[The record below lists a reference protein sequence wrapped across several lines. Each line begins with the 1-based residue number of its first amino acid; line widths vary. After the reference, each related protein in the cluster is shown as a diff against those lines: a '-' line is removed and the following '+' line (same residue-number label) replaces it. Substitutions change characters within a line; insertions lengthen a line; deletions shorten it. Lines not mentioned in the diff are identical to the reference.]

1 MRISYLPI
9 LAVGL
14 VAALALSRMH
24 PPRTNAE
31 TRAPGVQ
38 APAVA
43 SANALQTSSDC
54 RLSWVSEPLP
64 DVGTAPYRFEGVV
77 ATSVDSAWVVGDMSL
92 GTAAPQQLIEHW
104 DDAAWSLVSMP
115 DVDSPSALYAVS
127 ASSGS
132 DVWAVGSAGN
142 NTLIEHWD
150 GSAWSRV
157 PSPNGDGQSQLLSVD
172 ALASNDV
179 WADGFSIASGSGSEP
194 LLLHWDGV
202 SWNAVPNTQ
211 PSLQNLFTGISGSQS
226 DDVWAVGSAYYPPSN
241 SEVQLAERWNGVD
254 WEVVRGPG
262 SQTVLGVLNDVVALS
277 PSDVWVAVSTGGP
290 RFGAV
295 LHWDG
300 STLTQVNLPWSAGK
314 LAASS
319 ANDVW
324 AAGSGLQHWDGNE
337 WRTVIA
343 GYPGDEPNYGFTGI
357 SVFANQ
363 SSYEVWAVGHSFIES
378 GPSTPIILHRCA
390 AGPVVYDV
398 NCDGAVDG
406 RDALRILDEV
416 DAIPAPSDC
425 GNSLDVD
432 CDGGTTPLDAI
443 WVLKYL
449 AGLAM
454 SSPCPA
460 S

>member
-1 MRISYLPI
+1 MHYKPLVI
-9 LAVGL
+9 VGCRGFP
-14 VAALALSRMH
+14 SRYRMWVRR
-24 PPRTNAE
+24 PTDSRE
-31 TRAPGVQ
+31 SLRRRLIAPGSL
-38 APAVA
+38 A
-43 SANALQTSSDC
+43 TC
-54 RLSWVSEPLP
+54 R
-64 DVGTAPYRFEGVV
+64 
-77 ATSVDSAWVVGDMSL
+77 L

-262 SQTVLGVLNDVVALS
+262 SQTVLGGLNDVVALS
-277 PSDVWVAVSTGGP
+277 PSDVWVAVTTGGP

-324 AAGSGLQHWDGNE
+324 AAGSGLQHRDGNE

-343 GYPGDEPNYGFTGI
+343 GYPGDDSPESPSLPTSRPMKCGRLGTP
-357 SVFANQ
+357 
-363 SSYEVWAVGHSFIES
+363 SSNR
-378 GPSTPIILHRCA
+378 GPRPR
-390 AGPVVYDV
+390 
-398 NCDGAVDG
+398 
-406 RDALRILDEV
+406 
-416 DAIPAPSDC
+416 
-425 GNSLDVD
+425 
-432 CDGGTTPLDAI
+432 
-443 WVLKYL
+443 
-449 AGLAM
+449 
-454 SSPCPA
+454 
-460 S
+460 